1 MEEVEVVEEAEVEA
15 VEKVEVAEVVEE
27 PLQEEEGMQTPNY
40 WEENR
45 NISKETDKTSTGSS
59 LT

>member
-1 MEEVEVVEEAEVEA
+1 MEEVEV

-45 NISKETDKTSTGSS
+45 NISKETDKTSTGSL